1 MKKGLLFVVA
11 AFSVFSLTACDLFNK
26 GNKEEEKPTAD
37 STVYGTGAEDLVL
50 TVGSAIPA
58 GEYVATFK
66 APSGDDSEA
75 MGFVGVYQGSVGATN
90 MIWEDFFETNSMC
103 KLKVGQVVNLK
114 YATLQ
119 NIESNPRVGALKNGT
134 FKVGTHF
141 QAGANGLVTVRSLS
155 GSGQVILYS
164 QLSDTGYYLDGDY
177 PAVNN
182 LASEEVK
189 EFLGVPNGTYI
200 MLNGAEIVL

>member
-37 STVYGTGAEDLVL
+37 STIYGTGAEDLVL

-66 APSGDDSEA
+66 APSGDDSEI

-119 NIESNPRVGALKNGT
+119 NIESNPRVSALKNGT

-155 GSGQVILYS
+155 GSGQAIFYS
-164 QLSDTGYYLDGDY
+164 QLSDSGFSTDDDY

-182 LASEEVK
+182 LHEGEVK
-189 EFLGVPNGTYI
+189 EFLGVSNGTYI